1 MFSKTTIAS
10 STTSPTA
17 KTYANKVRTFI
28 EKPNISN
35 IINDATSD
43 TGIAI
48 AGIRVA
54 QKDLKNRNITAI
66 TRHMAMLSALKTSFI
81 DASTNLDLS

>member
-1 MFSKTTIAS
+1 M
-10 STTSPTA
+10 
-17 KTYANKVRTFI
+17 
-28 EKPNISN
+28 
-35 IINDATSD
+35 NDEIRD

-54 QKDLKNRNITAI
+54 LNDLKKTKITAI
-66 TRHMAMLSALKTSFI
+66 TNAIAIASALKTSFI